1 MATIAS
7 RRSVKGECPFCGRS
21 LPLTFH
27 HLIPKKMHRRKR
39 FKRLYERADL
49 ARGIYLC
56 RDCHD
61 GIHTA
66 YSERELAERLARH
79 MHTRE
84 QHAPVGCP
92 RIDTAFEHRDV
103 VVAEAGEALGGLFCE
118 PFSRIAQHHAHRAAR
133 HQGRQAELETAER

>member
-1 MATIAS
+1 MVTIAS

-66 YSERELAERLARH
+66 YSERELAERLA
-79 MHTRE
+79 T
-84 QHAPVGCP
+84 P
-92 RIDTAFEHRDV
+92 
-103 VVAEAGEALGGLFCE
+103 EALYADDEL
-118 PFSRIAQHHAHRAAR
+118 AR
-133 HQGRQAELETAER
+133 HFQWLSRQTRIQ